1 MKIWLFSLNAGL
13 LLTISAC
20 GEQQSSDENSDYSSL
35 RSTGVEKKTTSDS
48 ALLTT
53 EAGGTATV
61 QVRLNS
67 MPLSTVTVTPS
78 SSDNGEGQVSP
89 GTLSFTNKNWNTYQ
103 TLTITGVDDNV
114 TDGTQSYQIDFQ
126 LSTEDTKYSSLSLS
140 SLSVSNEDDEVAG
153 VVVGTISGN
162 TTESGGTATFS
173 VKLNSQPEAGVAIS
187 VSSSNTD
194 EGTVNPSSLGFSSSN
209 WDTNQTVTVTG
220 VDDSSDP
227 VVDGNISY
235 NINLGNTVSSSTHY
249 NDLKSGTLELSN
261 SDNESPGVNLS
272 SSSLNTSENGT
283 NATFTVKLDQK
294 TTSDVTINLHSD
306 DPGEGIPNHSA
317 LTFTTSNYNSAQTIT
332 VQAVDDAFFDDNQ
345 TYTIALKTISGTGTA
360 YDGFDPADV
369 SVTNIDNESANDVGI
384 VPSTS
389 SISVSE
395 TGSTSSFTLKL
406 KSEPTANVVLSLS
419 SSNTA
424 EGIVSPSSLLFSRNN
439 WNTTQ
444 TVTVTG
450 VDDYYDNG
458 STSFSI
464 IVGSPE
470 TSDTN
475 YNAKPSSTINA
486 TNVDNDTAGITI
498 IASDNQTGEDGDNGT
513 LLVLLNS
520 QPFGD
525 VILSVTSDNT
535 SETTVIPDNL
545 TFTTSN
551 WNTTQTVTLIGVDD
565 NDNDS
570 NQTFN
575 ITVAGSSHTTSNG
588 EISYDNL
595 SSSVQVTNV
604 DNETN

>member
-13 LLTISAC
+13 LLIISAC
-20 GEQQSSDENSDYSSL
+20 GEQQSSDEDSDYSSL

-48 ALLTT
+48 ALTT

-61 QVRLNS
+61 QVRLTS
-67 MPLSTVTVTPS
+67 MPLSTVTVTPT

-89 GTLSFTNKNWNTYQ
+89 DTLSFTNKNWNTYQ

-140 SLSVSNEDDEVAG
+140 SLSMSNKDDEVAG

-162 TTESGGTATFS
+162 TTESGGTSTFT
-173 VKLNSQPEAGVAIS
+173 VKLNSQPEADVTIS

-209 WDTNQTVTVTG
+209 WNTSQTVTVTG

-227 VVDGNISY
+227 VVDGNTSY
-235 NINLGNTVSSSTHY
+235 KINLGNTVSSSTHY

-261 SDNESPGVNLS
+261 TDSESPGVTLS
-272 SSSLNTSENGT
+272 SSSLTTSENGT

-294 TTSDVTINLHSD
+294 TTSDVTINLQSD
-306 DPGEGIPNHSA
+306 DPGEGTPSPSA
-317 LTFTTSNYNSAQTIT
+317 LTFTTSNYSSAQTIT

-345 TYTIALKTISGTGTA
+345 SYTIALKTISGTGTA

-369 SVTNIDNESANDVGI
+369 SVTNTDNESANDVGI
-384 VPSTS
+384 EPSTS

-395 TGSTSSFTLKL
+395 TGSTASFTLKL
-406 KSEPTANVVLSLS
+406 KSEPTANVVLSIS

-424 EGIVSPSSLLFSRNN
+424 EGVVSPSSLLFSRNN
-439 WNTTQ
+439 WSTSQ
-444 TVTVTG
+444 AVTVTG

-464 IVGSPE
+464 IVGSPA

-475 YNAKPSSTINA
+475 YSAKPSSTINA

-513 LLVLLNS
+513 LLVLLDS
-520 QPFGD
+520 KPFGD

-535 SETTVIPDNL
+535 SETTVSPDNL

-551 WNTTQTVTLIGVDD
+551 WNTSQTVTLIGVDD

-570 NQTFN
+570 NQSFN

-588 EISYDNL
+588 ETSYDNL
-595 SSSVQVTNV
+595 TSNVQVTNV

>member
-13 LLTISAC
+13 LLIISSC
-20 GEQQSSDENSDYSSL
+20 GDLQSSDEDSDYSSL

-48 ALLTT
+48 TLTT
-53 EAGGTATV
+53 EAGGTVTV
-61 QVRLNS
+61 QVRLTS
-67 MPLSTVTVTPS
+67 MPLSTVTVTPT

-89 GTLSFTNKNWNTYQ
+89 DTLSFTNKNWNTYQ
-103 TLTITGVDDNV
+103 TLTISGVDDNV
-114 TDGTQSYQIDFQ
+114 TDGTQSYQINFP
-126 LSTEDTKYSSLSLS
+126 LSTEDTKYSSLSVS
-140 SLSVSNEDDEVAG
+140 SLSMSNEDDEVAG

-162 TTESGGTATFS
+162 TTESGGTATFT

-194 EGTVNPSSLGFSSSN
+194 EGTVNPSSLEFSTSN
-209 WDTNQTVTVTG
+209 WNTNQTVTVTG

-227 VVDGNISY
+227 VVDGNTSY
-235 NINLGNTVSSSTHY
+235 KINLGYTVSSSILY
-249 NDLKSGTLELSN
+249 NDLKSGTVELSN
-261 SDNESPGVNLS
+261 TDSESPGVTLS
-272 SSSLNTSENGT
+272 SSSLTTSEPGT

-294 TTSDVTINLHSD
+294 TTSDITINLQSD
-306 DPGEGIPNHSA
+306 DPGEGVPSPSA
-317 LTFTTSNYNSAQTIT
+317 LTFTTSNYSSAQTIT
-332 VQAVDDAFFDDNQ
+332 VQAVDDAFYDDNQ
-345 TYTIALKTISGTGTA
+345 SYTIALKTISGTGTA

-369 SVTNIDNESANDVGI
+369 SVTNTDNEDADDVGI
-384 VPSTS
+384 EPSTS

-395 TGSTSSFTLKL
+395 TGSTASFTLRL
-406 KSEPTANVVLSLS
+406 KSEPTANVVLSIS

-424 EGIVSPSSLLFSRNN
+424 EGVVSPSSLLFSRNN
-439 WNTTQ
+439 WSTSQ
-444 TVTVTG
+444 TITVTG

-458 STSFSI
+458 STSFTI
-464 IVGSPE
+464 IVGSPA

-475 YNAKPSSTINA
+475 YSAKPASTISA

-513 LLVLLNS
+513 LLVLLDS

-535 SETTVIPDNL
+535 SETNVNPDNL
-545 TFTTSN
+545 TFNTSN
-551 WNTTQTVTLIGVDD
+551 WNTLQTVTLIGVDD

-570 NQTFN
+570 NQSFN

-588 EISYDNL
+588 ETSYDNL

>member
-13 LLTISAC
+13 LLIISAC
-20 GEQQSSDENSDYSSL
+20 GEQQSSDEDSDYSSL

-48 ALLTT
+48 ALTT
-53 EAGGTATV
+53 EAGGTVTV
-61 QVRLNS
+61 QVRLTS
-67 MPLSTVTVTPS
+67 MPLSTVTVIPS
-78 SSDNGEGQVSP
+78 SSDNDEGQVSP
-89 GTLSFTNKNWNTYQ
+89 NTLSFTNKNWNTYQ

-114 TDGTQSYQIDFQ
+114 TDGTQSYQIEFQ

-140 SLSVSNEDDEVAG
+140 SLSISNKDDEVAG

-162 TTESGGTATFS
+162 TTESGGTATFT
-173 VKLNSQPEAGVAIS
+173 VKLNSQPEASVAIT

-194 EGTVNPSSLGFSSSN
+194 EGTVNPSSLEFSTSN
-209 WDTNQTVTVTG
+209 WNTSQTVTVTG

-227 VVDGNISY
+227 VVDGNTSY
-235 NINLGNTVSSSTHY
+235 KINLGNTLSSSTHY

-261 SDNESPGVNLS
+261 TDNESPGVTLS
-272 SSSLNTSENGT
+272 SGSLTTSENGT

-294 TTSDVTINLHSD
+294 TTSDVTINLQSD
-306 DPGEGIPNHSA
+306 DPGEGTPSPSA
-317 LTFTTSNYNSAQTIT
+317 LTFTTSNYSSAQTIT
-332 VQAVDDAFFDDNQ
+332 IQAVDDALFDDNQ
-345 TYTIALKTISGTGTA
+345 SYTIALKTISGTGTA

-369 SVTNIDNESANDVGI
+369 SVTNTDNESANDVGI
-384 VPSTS
+384 VPNTS

-395 TGSTSSFTLKL
+395 TGTTDSFTLKL
-406 KSEPTANVVLSLS
+406 KSEPTANVILSIN

-424 EGIVSPSSLLFSRNN
+424 EGTVSPSSLLFSRNN
-439 WNTTQ
+439 WNTSQ
-444 TVTVTG
+444 AVTVTG

-458 STSFSI
+458 STLFSI
-464 IVGSPE
+464 IIGSPT

-475 YNAKPSSTINA
+475 YSAKPSSTINA

-535 SETTVIPDNL
+535 SETNVNPDNL

-551 WNTTQTVTLIGVDD
+551 WNTSQTVTLIGVDD

-570 NQTFN
+570 NQSFN

-588 EISYDNL
+588 ETSYDNL

>member
-13 LLTISAC
+13 LLIISAC
-20 GEQQSSDENSDYSSL
+20 GDQQSSDEDSDYSSL
-35 RSTGVEKKTTSDS
+35 RKTGVEKKTTSDS
-48 ALLTT
+48 ALTT
-53 EAGGTATV
+53 EAGGTAALR
-61 QVRLNS
+61 VRLTS
-67 MPLSTVTVTPS
+67 MPLYTVTVIPS
-78 SSDNGEGQVSP
+78 SSDTGEGQVSP
-89 GTLSFTNKNWNTYQ
+89 DTLSFTNKNWNTYQ

-114 TDGTQSYQIDFQ
+114 TDGTQAYQIDFQ
-126 LSTEDTKYSSLSLS
+126 LSTEDTKYSALSLS
-140 SLSVSNEDDEVAG
+140 SLSVSNKDDEVAG
-153 VVVGTISGN
+153 VEVGTISGN
-162 TTESGGTATFS
+162 TTESGGTSTFT
-173 VKLNSQPEAGVAIS
+173 VKLNSQPEADVTIS

-194 EGTVNPSSLGFSSSN
+194 EGTVNPSSMGFSSSN
-209 WDTNQTVTVTG
+209 WNTSQTVTVTG

-227 VVDGNISY
+227 VVDGNTSY
-235 NINLGNTVSSSTHY
+235 KINLGNTLSSSTHY

-261 SDNESPGVNLS
+261 TDNESPGVTLS
-272 SSSLNTSENGT
+272 SSSLTTSENGT

-294 TTSDVTINLHSD
+294 TTSDVTINLQSD
-306 DPGEGIPNHSA
+306 DPGEGTPSPSA
-317 LTFTTSNYNSAQTIT
+317 LTFTTSNYSSAQTIT
-332 VQAVDDAFFDDNQ
+332 IQAVDDALFDDNQ
-345 TYTIALKTISGTGTA
+345 SYTIALKTISGTGTA

-369 SVTNIDNESANDVGI
+369 SVTNTDNESANDVGI
-384 VPSTS
+384 VPNTS

-395 TGSTSSFTLKL
+395 TGTTDSFTLKL
-406 KSEPTANVVLSLS
+406 KSEPTANVILSIN

-424 EGIVSPSSLLFSRNN
+424 EGTVSPSSLLFSRNN
-439 WNTTQ
+439 WNTSQ
-444 TVTVTG
+444 AVTVTG

-458 STSFSI
+458 STLFSI
-464 IVGSPE
+464 IIGSPT

-475 YNAKPSSTINA
+475 YSAKPSSTINA

-535 SETTVIPDNL
+535 SETNVNPDNL

-551 WNTTQTVTLIGVDD
+551 WNTSQTVTLIGVDD

-570 NQTFN
+570 NQSFN

-588 EISYDNL
+588 ETSYDNL
-595 SSSVQVTNV
+595 SSNVQVTNV

>member
-1 MKIWLFSLNAGL
+1 MKIWLFSLNAGFL
-13 LLTISAC
+13 LIISAC
-20 GEQQSSDENSDYSSL
+20 GDPQSSDEDSDYSFL
-35 RSTGVEKKTTSDS
+35 RSTGVEKKTTSDP
-48 ALLTT
+48 ALTT
-53 EAGGTATV
+53 EAGGSATV
-61 QVRLNS
+61 QVRLTS
-67 MPLSTVTVTPS
+67 MPLSKVTVIPS
-78 SSDNGEGQVSP
+78 SSDNDEGQVSP
-89 GTLSFTNKNWNTYQ
+89 ETLSFTNTNWNTYQ

-126 LSTEDTKYSSLSLS
+126 ISTEDTKYSALSLS
-140 SLSVSNEDDEVAG
+140 SLSVSNKDDEVAG
-153 VVVGTISGN
+153 VEVGTISGN
-162 TTESGGTATFS
+162 TTESGGTSTFT
-173 VKLNSQPEAGVAIS
+173 VKLNSQPEADVTIS

-194 EGTVNPSSLGFSSSN
+194 EGTVNPSSMGFSSSN
-209 WDTNQTVTVTG
+209 WNTSQTVTVTG

-227 VVDGNISY
+227 VVDGNTSY
-235 NINLGNTVSSSTHY
+235 KINLGNTVSSSTHY

-261 SDNESPGVNLS
+261 TDNESPGVTLS
-272 SSSLNTSENGT
+272 SGSLTTSENGT

-294 TTSDVTINLHSD
+294 TTSDVTINLQSD
-306 DPGEGIPNHSA
+306 DPGEGTPIPSA
-317 LTFTTSNYNSAQTIT
+317 LTFTTSNYSSAQTIT
-332 VQAVDDAFFDDNQ
+332 IQAVDDALFDDNQ
-345 TYTIALKTISGTGTA
+345 SYTIALKTISGTGTA

-369 SVTNIDNESANDVGI
+369 SVTNTDNESANDVGI
-384 VPSTS
+384 VPNTS

-395 TGSTSSFTLKL
+395 TGTTDSFTLKL
-406 KSEPTANVVLSLS
+406 KSEPTANVILSIN

-424 EGIVSPSSLLFSRNN
+424 EGTVSPSSLLFSRNN
-439 WNTTQ
+439 WNTSQ
-444 TVTVTG
+444 AVTVTG

-458 STSFSI
+458 STLFSI
-464 IVGSPE
+464 IIGSPT

-475 YNAKPSSTINA
+475 YSAKPSSTINA

-535 SETTVIPDNL
+535 SETNVNPDNL

-551 WNTTQTVTLIGVDD
+551 WNTSQTVTLIGVDD

-570 NQTFN
+570 NQSFN

-588 EISYDNL
+588 ETSYDNL

>member
-13 LLTISAC
+13 LLIISAC
-20 GEQQSSDENSDYSSL
+20 GDPQSSDEDSDYSFL
-35 RSTGVEKKTTSDS
+35 RSTGVEKKTTSDP
-48 ALLTT
+48 ALTT
-53 EAGGTATV
+53 EAGGSATV
-61 QVRLNS
+61 QVRLTS
-67 MPLSTVTVTPS
+67 MPLSKVTVIPS
-78 SSDNGEGQVSP
+78 SSDNDEGQVSP
-89 GTLSFTNKNWNTYQ
+89 ETLSFTNTNWNTYQ

-126 LSTEDTKYSSLSLS
+126 ISTEDTKYSALSLS
-140 SLSVSNEDDEVAG
+140 SLSVSNKDDEVAG
-153 VVVGTISGN
+153 VEVGTISGN
-162 TTESGGTATFS
+162 TTESGGTSTFT
-173 VKLNSQPEAGVAIS
+173 VKLNSQPEADVTIS

-194 EGTVNPSSLGFSSSN
+194 EGTVNPSSMGFSSSN
-209 WDTNQTVTVTG
+209 WNTSQTVTVTG

-227 VVDGNISY
+227 VVDGNTSY
-235 NINLGNTVSSSTHY
+235 KINLGNTVSSSTHY

-261 SDNESPGVNLS
+261 TDNESPGVTLS
-272 SSSLNTSENGT
+272 SSSLTTSENGT

-294 TTSDVTINLHSD
+294 TTSDVTINLQSD
-306 DPGEGIPNHSA
+306 DPGEGTPSPSA
-317 LTFTTSNYNSAQTIT
+317 LTFTTSNYSSAQTIT
-332 VQAVDDAFFDDNQ
+332 IQAVDDALFDDNQ
-345 TYTIALKTISGTGTA
+345 SYTIALKTISGTGTA

-369 SVTNIDNESANDVGI
+369 SVTNTDNESANDVGI
-384 VPSTS
+384 VPNTS

-395 TGSTSSFTLKL
+395 TGTTDSFTLKL
-406 KSEPTANVVLSLS
+406 KSEPTANVILSIN

-424 EGIVSPSSLLFSRNN
+424 EGTVSPSSLLFSRNN
-439 WNTTQ
+439 WNTSQ
-444 TVTVTG
+444 AVTVTG

-458 STSFSI
+458 STLFSI
-464 IVGSPE
+464 IIGSPK

-475 YNAKPSSTINA
+475 YSAKPSSTINA

-535 SETTVIPDNL
+535 SETNVNPDNL

-551 WNTTQTVTLIGVDD
+551 WNTSQTVTLIGVDD

-570 NQTFN
+570 NQSFN

-588 EISYDNL
+588 ETSYDNL

>member
-1 MKIWLFSLNAGL
+1 MKIWLFSLNAGFL
-13 LLTISAC
+13 LIISAC
-20 GEQQSSDENSDYSSL
+20 GDPQSSDEDSDYSFL
-35 RSTGVEKKTTSDS
+35 RSTGVEKKTTSDP
-48 ALLTT
+48 ALTT
-53 EAGGTATV
+53 EAGGSATV
-61 QVRLNS
+61 QVRLTS
-67 MPLSTVTVTPS
+67 MPLSKVTVIPS
-78 SSDNGEGQVSP
+78 SSDNDEGQVSP
-89 GTLSFTNKNWNTYQ
+89 DTLSFTNKNWNTYQ

-126 LSTEDTKYSSLSLS
+126 ISTEDTKYSALSLS
-140 SLSVSNEDDEVAG
+140 SLRVSNKDDEVAG
-153 VVVGTISGN
+153 VEVGTISGN
-162 TTESGGTATFS
+162 TTESGGTSTFT
-173 VKLNSQPEAGVAIS
+173 VKLNSQPEADVTIS

-209 WDTNQTVTVTG
+209 WNTSQTVTVTG

-227 VVDGNISY
+227 VVDGNTSY
-235 NINLGNTVSSSTHY
+235 KINLGNTVSSSTHY
-249 NDLKSGTLELSN
+249 NDLKSGTFELSN
-261 SDNESPGVNLS
+261 TDSESPGVTLS
-272 SSSLNTSENGT
+272 SSSLTTSENGT

-294 TTSDVTINLHSD
+294 TTSDVTINLQSD
-306 DPGEGIPNHSA
+306 DPGEGTPSPSA
-317 LTFTTSNYNSAQTIT
+317 LTFTTSNYSSAQTIT
-332 VQAVDDAFFDDNQ
+332 IQAVDDALFDDNQ
-345 TYTIALKTISGTGTA
+345 SYTIALKTISGTGTA

-369 SVTNIDNESANDVGI
+369 SVTNTDNESANDVGI
-384 VPSTS
+384 VPNTS

-395 TGSTSSFTLKL
+395 TGTTDSFTLKL
-406 KSEPTANVVLSLS
+406 KSEPTANVILSIN

-424 EGIVSPSSLLFSRNN
+424 EGTVSPSSLLFSRNN
-439 WNTTQ
+439 WNTSQ
-444 TVTVTG
+444 AVTVTG

-458 STSFSI
+458 STLFSI
-464 IVGSPE
+464 IIGSPT

-475 YNAKPSSTINA
+475 YSAKPSSTINA

-535 SETTVIPDNL
+535 SETNVNPDNL

-551 WNTTQTVTLIGVDD
+551 WNTSQTVTLIGVDD

-570 NQTFN
+570 NQSFN

-588 EISYDNL
+588 ETSYDNL
-595 SSSVQVTNV
+595 SSNVQVTNV

>member
-13 LLTISAC
+13 LLIISAC
-20 GEQQSSDENSDYSSL
+20 GEQQSSDEDSDYSSL

-48 ALLTT
+48 ALTT
-53 EAGGTATV
+53 EAGGTVTV
-61 QVRLNS
+61 QVRLTS
-67 MPLSTVTVTPS
+67 MPLSTVTVTPT

-89 GTLSFTNKNWNTYQ
+89 DTLSFTNKNWNTYQ

-140 SLSVSNEDDEVAG
+140 SLSMSNKDDEVAG
-153 VVVGTISGN
+153 VEVGTISGN
-162 TTESGGTATFS
+162 TTESGGTSTFT
-173 VKLNSQPEAGVAIS
+173 VKLNSQPEADVTIS

-209 WDTNQTVTVTG
+209 WNTSQTVTVTG

-227 VVDGNISY
+227 VVDGNTSY
-235 NINLGNTVSSSTHY
+235 KINLGNTVSSSTHY

-261 SDNESPGVNLS
+261 TDSESPGVTLS
-272 SSSLNTSENGT
+272 SSSLTTSENGT

-294 TTSDVTINLHSD
+294 TTSDVTINLQSD
-306 DPGEGIPNHSA
+306 DPGEGVPSPSA
-317 LTFTTSNYNSAQTIT
+317 LTFTTSNYSSAQTIT
-332 VQAVDDAFFDDNQ
+332 VQAVDDAFYDDNQ
-345 TYTIALKTISGTGTA
+345 SYTIALKTISGTGTA

-369 SVTNIDNESANDVGI
+369 SVTNTDNESANDVGI
-384 VPSTS
+384 EPSTS

-395 TGSTSSFTLKL
+395 TGSTASFTLKL
-406 KSEPTANVVLSLS
+406 KSEPTANVVLSIS

-424 EGIVSPSSLLFSRNN
+424 EGVVSPSSLLFSRNN
-439 WNTTQ
+439 WNTSQ
-444 TVTVTG
+444 AVTVTG

-458 STSFSI
+458 YTSFSI
-464 IVGSPE
+464 IVGSPA

-475 YNAKPSSTINA
+475 YSAKPSSTINA

-513 LLVLLNS
+513 LLVLLDS

-535 SETTVIPDNL
+535 SETNVSPDNL

-551 WNTTQTVTLIGVDD
+551 WNTSQTVTLIGVDD

-570 NQTFN
+570 NQSFN

-588 EISYDNL
+588 ETSYDNL

>member
-13 LLTISAC
+13 LLIFSAC
-20 GEQQSSDENSDYSSL
+20 GEQQSSDEDSDYSSL

-48 ALLTT
+48 PLTT
-53 EAGGTATV
+53 EAGGTATI
-61 QVRLNS
+61 QVRLTS
-67 MPLSTVTVTPS
+67 MPLSKVTVIPS

-89 GTLSFTNKNWNTYQ
+89 DTLSFTNKNWNTYQ
-103 TLTITGVDDNV
+103 TLTITGIDDNV
-114 TDGTQSYQIDFQ
+114 TDGTQSYQIDFK

-140 SLSVSNEDDEVAG
+140 SLSLSNKDDEVAG

-162 TTESGGTATFS
+162 TTEIGGTSTFT
-173 VKLNSQPEAGVAIS
+173 VKLNSQPEADVTIS

-194 EGTVNPSSLGFSSSN
+194 EGTVNLSGLGFSSSN
-209 WDTNQTVTVTG
+209 WNTSQTVTVTG

-227 VVDGNISY
+227 IVDGNTSY
-235 NINLGNTVSSSTHY
+235 KINLGNTVSSSTYY

-261 SDNESPGVNLS
+261 TDNESPGVSLS
-272 SSSLNTSENGT
+272 SSSLTTSENGT

-294 TTSDVTINLHSD
+294 TTSDVTINLQSD
-306 DPGEGIPNHSA
+306 DPGEGTPSPSA
-317 LTFTTSNYNSAQTIT
+317 LTFTTSNYSSAQTVT

-345 TYTIALKTISGTGTA
+345 SYTITLKTISGTGTA

-369 SVTNIDNESANDVGI
+369 SVTNTDNESATDVGI
-384 VPSTS
+384 ESNTDN
-389 SISVSE
+389 ISVSE
-395 TGSTSSFTLKL
+395 TGSNASFSLKL
-406 KSEPTANVVLSLS
+406 KSEPTANVVLSIS

-424 EGIVSPSSLLFSRNN
+424 EGVVSPSSLLFSRNN
-439 WNTTQ
+439 WSTAQ

-458 STSFSI
+458 DTSFSI
-464 IVGSPE
+464 IVGSPV
-470 TSDTN
+470 TRDTN
-475 YNAKPSSTINA
+475 YSAKPSSAINA

-513 LLVLLNS
+513 LLVLLDS

-535 SETTVIPDNL
+535 SETTVSPDNL

-551 WNTTQTVTLIGVDD
+551 WNTLQTVTLIGVDD

-570 NQTFN
+570 NQSFY

-588 EISYDNL
+588 ETSYDNL

>member
-1 MKIWLFSLNAGL
+1 MKIWLFSLNAGFL
-13 LLTISAC
+13 LIISAC
-20 GEQQSSDENSDYSSL
+20 GDPQSSDEDSNYSFL
-35 RSTGVEKKTTSDS
+35 RSTGVEKKTTSDP
-48 ALLTT
+48 ALTT
-53 EAGGTATV
+53 EAGGSATV
-61 QVRLNS
+61 QVRLTS
-67 MPLSTVTVTPS
+67 MPLSKVTVIPS
-78 SSDNGEGQVSP
+78 SSDNDEGQVSP
-89 GTLSFTNKNWNTYQ
+89 DTLSFTNKNWNTYQ

-140 SLSVSNEDDEVAG
+140 SLSVSNKDDEVAG
-153 VVVGTISGN
+153 VEVGTISGN
-162 TTESGGTATFS
+162 TTESGGTSTFT
-173 VKLNSQPEAGVAIS
+173 VKLNSQPEADVTIS
-187 VSSSNTD
+187 VSSNNTD

-209 WDTNQTVTVTG
+209 WNTSQTVTVTG

-227 VVDGNISY
+227 VVDGNTSY
-235 NINLGNTVSSSTHY
+235 KINLGNTVSSSTHY

-261 SDNESPGVNLS
+261 TDSESPGVTLS
-272 SSSLNTSENGT
+272 SSSLTTSENGT

-294 TTSDVTINLHSD
+294 TTSDVTINLQSD
-306 DPGEGIPNHSA
+306 DPGEGTPSPSA
-317 LTFTTSNYNSAQTIT
+317 LTFTTSNYSSAQTIT

-345 TYTIALKTISGTGTA
+345 SYTIALKTISGTGTA

-369 SVTNIDNESANDVGI
+369 SVTNTDNESANDVGI
-384 VPSTS
+384 EPSTS

-395 TGSTSSFTLKL
+395 TGSNASFTLKL
-406 KSEPTANVVLSLS
+406 KSEPTANVVLSIS

-424 EGIVSPSSLLFSRNN
+424 EGVVSPSSLLFSRNN
-439 WNTTQ
+439 WNTSQ
-444 TVTVTG
+444 AVTVTG

-464 IVGSPE
+464 IVGSPV

-475 YNAKPSSTINA
+475 YSAKPSSTINA

-535 SETTVIPDNL
+535 SETNVNPDNL

-551 WNTTQTVTLIGVDD
+551 WNTSQTVTLIGVDD

-570 NQTFN
+570 NQSFN

-588 EISYDNL
+588 ETSYDNL
-595 SSSVQVTNV
+595 SSNVQVTNV

>member
-1 MKIWLFSLNAGL
+1 MKIWLFSLNAGFL
-13 LLTISAC
+13 LIISAC
-20 GEQQSSDENSDYSSL
+20 GDPQSSDEDSDYSFL
-35 RSTGVEKKTTSDS
+35 RSTGVEKKTTSDP
-48 ALLTT
+48 ALTT
-53 EAGGTATV
+53 EAGGSATV
-61 QVRLNS
+61 QVRLTS
-67 MPLSTVTVTPS
+67 MPLSKVTVIPS
-78 SSDNGEGQVSP
+78 SSDNDEGQVSP
-89 GTLSFTNKNWNTYQ
+89 DTLSFTNKNWNTYQ

-140 SLSVSNEDDEVAG
+140 SLSVSNKDDEVAG

-162 TTESGGTATFS
+162 TTESGGTSTFT
-173 VKLNSQPEAGVAIS
+173 VKLNSQPEADVTIS

-209 WDTNQTVTVTG
+209 WNTSQTVTVTG

-227 VVDGNISY
+227 VVDGNTSY
-235 NINLGNTVSSSTHY
+235 KINLGNTVSSSTHY

-261 SDNESPGVNLS
+261 TDSESPGVTLS
-272 SSSLNTSENGT
+272 SSSLTTSENGT

-294 TTSDVTINLHSD
+294 TTSDVTINLQSD
-306 DPGEGIPNHSA
+306 DPGEGTPSPSA
-317 LTFTTSNYNSAQTIT
+317 LTFTTSNYSSAQTIT
-332 VQAVDDAFFDDNQ
+332 IQAVDDALFDDNQ
-345 TYTIALKTISGTGTA
+345 SYTIALKTISGTGTA

-369 SVTNIDNESANDVGI
+369 SVTNTDNESANDVGI
-384 VPSTS
+384 VPNTS

-395 TGSTSSFTLKL
+395 TGTTDSFTLKL
-406 KSEPTANVVLSLS
+406 KSEPTANVILSIN

-424 EGIVSPSSLLFSRNN
+424 EGTVSPSSLLFSRNN
-439 WNTTQ
+439 WNTSQ
-444 TVTVTG
+444 AVTVTG

-458 STSFSI
+458 STLFSI
-464 IVGSPE
+464 IIGSPT

-475 YNAKPSSTINA
+475 YSAKPSSTINA

-535 SETTVIPDNL
+535 SETNVNPDNL

-551 WNTTQTVTLIGVDD
+551 WNTSQTVTLIGVDD

-570 NQTFN
+570 NQSFN

-588 EISYDNL
+588 ETSYDNL

>member
-140 SLSVSNEDDEVAG
+140 SLSFSNEDDEVAG

-194 EGTVNPSSLGFSSSN
+194 EGTVNPSNLGFSSSN

-294 TTSDVTINLHSD
+294 TTSDVTINLQSD
-306 DPGEGIPNHSA
+306 DPGEGIPSPSA
-317 LTFTTSNYNSAQTIT
+317 LTFTTSNYSSAQTIT

-369 SVTNIDNESANDVGI
+369 SVTNFDNESVNDVGI

-513 LLVLLNS
+513 LLVLLDS
-520 QPFGD
+520 KPFGD

-535 SETTVIPDNL
+535 SETTVSPDNL

-551 WNTTQTVTLIGVDD
+551 WNTSQTVTLIGVDD

>member
-13 LLTISAC
+13 LLIISSC
-20 GEQQSSDENSDYSSL
+20 GDQQSSDEDSDYSSL

-48 ALLTT
+48 ALTT
-53 EAGGTATV
+53 EAGGTVTV
-61 QVRLNS
+61 QVRLTS
-67 MPLSTVTVTPS
+67 MPLSTVTVTPT

-89 GTLSFTNKNWNTYQ
+89 DTLSFTNKNWNTYQ
-103 TLTITGVDDNV
+103 TLTISGVDDNV
-114 TDGTQSYQIDFQ
+114 TDGTQSYQINFP
-126 LSTEDTKYSSLSLS
+126 LSTEDTKYSSLSVS
-140 SLSVSNEDDEVAG
+140 SLSMSNEDDEVAG

-162 TTESGGTATFS
+162 TTESGGTATFT

-194 EGTVNPSSLGFSSSN
+194 EGTVSPSSLEFSTSN
-209 WDTNQTVTVTG
+209 WNTSQTVTVTG

-227 VVDGNISY
+227 VVDGNSSY
-235 NINLGNTVSSSTHY
+235 KINLGNTVSSSTHY

-261 SDNESPGVNLS
+261 TDNESPDVTLS
-272 SSSLNTSENGT
+272 SSSLTTSENGT

-294 TTSDVTINLHSD
+294 TTSDVTINLQSD
-306 DPGEGIPNHSA
+306 DPGEGVPSPSA
-317 LTFTTSNYNSAQTIT
+317 LTFTTSNYSSAQTIT
-332 VQAVDDAFFDDNQ
+332 VQAVDDAFYDDNQ
-345 TYTIALKTISGTGTA
+345 SYTIALKTISGTGTA

-369 SVTNIDNESANDVGI
+369 SVTNTDNEDADAVGI
-384 VPSTS
+384 EPSTS

-395 TGSTSSFTLKL
+395 TGSTASFTLRL
-406 KSEPTANVVLSLS
+406 KSEPTANVVLSIS

-439 WNTTQ
+439 WRTPQ

-464 IVGSPE
+464 IVGSPV

-475 YNAKPSSTINA
+475 YSAKPASTISA

-498 IASDNQTGEDGDNGT
+498 FASDNQTGEDGDNGT
-513 LLVLLNS
+513 LLVLLDS

-535 SETTVIPDNL
+535 SETNVSPDNL

-551 WNTTQTVTLIGVDD
+551 WNTSQTVTLIGVDD

-570 NQTFN
+570 NQSFN

-588 EISYDNL
+588 ETSYDNL

>member
-13 LLTISAC
+13 LLIISAC
-20 GEQQSSDENSDYSSL
+20 GEQQSSDEDSDYSSL
-35 RSTGVEKKTTSDS
+35 RSTGVEKKTTSNS
-48 ALLTT
+48 ALTT
-53 EAGGTATV
+53 EAGGTVTA
-61 QVRLNS
+61 QVRLTS
-67 MPLSTVTVTPS
+67 MPLSTVTVTPT

-89 GTLSFTNKNWNTYQ
+89 DTLSFTNKSWNTYQ

-114 TDGTQSYQIDFQ
+114 TDGTQSYQIDFK
-126 LSTEDTKYSSLSLS
+126 LSTEDTKYSSLSVS
-140 SLSVSNEDDEVAG
+140 SLSMSNKDDEVAS

-162 TTESGGTATFS
+162 TTESGGTSTFT
-173 VKLNSQPEAGVAIS
+173 VKLNSQPEADVTIS

-209 WDTNQTVTVTG
+209 WNTSQTVTVTG

-227 VVDGNISY
+227 VVDGNTSY
-235 NINLGNTVSSSTHY
+235 KINLGNTVSSSTHY

-261 SDNESPGVNLS
+261 TDNESPGVTVSN
-272 SSSLNTSENGT
+272 SSLTTSENGT

-294 TTSDVTINLHSD
+294 TTSDVTINLQSD
-306 DPGEGIPNHSA
+306 DPGEGTPSPSA
-317 LTFTTSNYNSAQTIT
+317 LTFTTSNYSSAQTIT
-332 VQAVDDAFFDDNQ
+332 VQAVDDALFDDNQ
-345 TYTIALKTISGTGTA
+345 SYTIALKTISGTGTA

-369 SVTNIDNESANDVGI
+369 SVTNTDNEDADDVGI
-384 VPSTS
+384 ETSTS

-395 TGSTSSFTLKL
+395 AGSTASFTLKL
-406 KSEPTANVVLSLS
+406 KSEPTANVVLSIS

-424 EGIVSPSSLLFSRNN
+424 EGVVSPSSLLFSRNN
-439 WNTTQ
+439 WYTTQ

-464 IVGSPE
+464 IVGSPA

-475 YNAKPSSTINA
+475 YSAKPSSTINA

-513 LLVLLNS
+513 LLVLLDS
-520 QPFGD
+520 KPFGD

-535 SETTVIPDNL
+535 SETTVSPDNL

-551 WNTTQTVTLIGVDD
+551 WNTSQTVTLIGIDD

-570 NQTFN
+570 NQSFN

-588 EISYDNL
+588 ETSYDNL

>member
-13 LLTISAC
+13 LLIISAC
-20 GEQQSSDENSDYSSL
+20 GDQQSSDEDSDYSSL

-48 ALLTT
+48 ALTT
-53 EAGGTATV
+53 EAGGTVTV
-61 QVRLNS
+61 QVRLTS
-67 MPLSTVTVTPS
+67 MPLSTVTVTPT

-89 GTLSFTNKNWNTYQ
+89 DTLSFTNKNWNTYQ

-140 SLSVSNEDDEVAG
+140 SLSMSNKDDEVAG

-162 TTESGGTATFS
+162 TTESGGTSTFT
-173 VKLNSQPEAGVAIS
+173 VKLNSQPEADVTIS

-209 WDTNQTVTVTG
+209 WNTSQTVTVTG

-227 VVDGNISY
+227 VVDGNTSY
-235 NINLGNTVSSSTHY
+235 KINLGNTVSSSTHY

-261 SDNESPGVNLS
+261 TDSESPGVTLS
-272 SSSLNTSENGT
+272 SSSLTTSENGT

-294 TTSDVTINLHSD
+294 TTSDVTINLQSD
-306 DPGEGIPNHSA
+306 DPGEGTPSPSA
-317 LTFTTSNYNSAQTIT
+317 LTFTTSNYSSAQTIT

-345 TYTIALKTISGTGTA
+345 SYTIALKTISGTGTA

-369 SVTNIDNESANDVGI
+369 SVTNTDNESANDVGI

-395 TGSTSSFTLKL
+395 TGSNASFTLKL
-406 KSEPTANVVLSLS
+406 KSEPTANVVLSIS

-424 EGIVSPSSLLFSRNN
+424 EGVVSPSSLLFSRNN
-439 WNTTQ
+439 WSTSQ
-444 TVTVTG
+444 AVTVTG

-464 IVGSPE
+464 IVGSPA

-475 YNAKPSSTINA
+475 YSAKPSSTINA

-513 LLVLLNS
+513 LLVLLDS

-535 SETTVIPDNL
+535 SETTVSPDNL

-551 WNTTQTVTLIGVDD
+551 WNTSQTVTLIGVDD

-570 NQTFN
+570 NQSFN

-588 EISYDNL
+588 ETSYDNL

>member
-1 MKIWLFSLNAGL
+1 MKIWLFSLNAGFL
-13 LLTISAC
+13 LIISAC
-20 GEQQSSDENSDYSSL
+20 GDPQSSDEDSDYSFL
-35 RSTGVEKKTTSDS
+35 RSTGVEKKTTSDP
-48 ALLTT
+48 ALTT
-53 EAGGTATV
+53 EAGGSATV
-61 QVRLNS
+61 QVRLTS
-67 MPLSTVTVTPS
+67 MPLSKVTVIPS
-78 SSDNGEGQVSP
+78 SSDNDEGQVSP
-89 GTLSFTNKNWNTYQ
+89 ETLSFTNTNWNTYQ

-126 LSTEDTKYSSLSLS
+126 ISTEDTKYSALSLS
-140 SLSVSNEDDEVAG
+140 SLRVSNKDDEVAG
-153 VVVGTISGN
+153 VEVGAISGN
-162 TTESGGTATFS
+162 TTEIGGTSTFT
-173 VKLNSQPEAGVAIS
+173 VKLNSQPEADVTIS

-194 EGTVNPSSLGFSSSN
+194 EGTVNPSSMGFSSSN
-209 WDTNQTVTVTG
+209 WNTSQTVTVTG

-227 VVDGNISY
+227 VVDGNTSY
-235 NINLGNTVSSSTHY
+235 KINLGNTVSSSTHY

-261 SDNESPGVNLS
+261 TDNESPGVTLS
-272 SSSLNTSENGT
+272 SSSLTTSENGT

-294 TTSDVTINLHSD
+294 TTSDVTINLQSD
-306 DPGEGIPNHSA
+306 DPGEGTPSPSA

-332 VQAVDDAFFDDNQ
+332 VQAVDDAFYDDNQ
-345 TYTIALKTISGTGTA
+345 SYIIALKTISGTGTA

-369 SVTNIDNESANDVGI
+369 SVTNTDNEDADDVGI
-384 VPSTS
+384 EPSTS

-395 TGSTSSFTLKL
+395 TGSNASFTLKP
-406 KSEPTANVVLSLS
+406 KSEPTANVVLSIS

-424 EGIVSPSSLLFSRNN
+424 EGVVSPSSLLFSRNN
-439 WNTTQ
+439 WSTFQ
-444 TVTVTG
+444 AVTVTG

-464 IVGSPE
+464 IVGSPT

-475 YNAKPSSTINA
+475 YSAKPSSTINA

-513 LLVLLNS
+513 LLVLLDS

-535 SETTVIPDNL
+535 SETTVSPDNL
-545 TFTTSN
+545 TFSTSN
-551 WNTTQTVTLIGVDD
+551 WNTSQTVTLIGVDD
-565 NDNDS
+565 DDNDS
-570 NQTFN
+570 NQSFN

-588 EISYDNL
+588 ETSYDNL
-595 SSSVQVTNV
+595 TSNVQVTNV

>member
-13 LLTISAC
+13 LLIISSC
-20 GEQQSSDENSDYSSL
+20 GDQQSSDEDSDYSSL

-48 ALLTT
+48 ALTT
-53 EAGGTATV
+53 EAGGTVTV
-61 QVRLNS
+61 QVRLTS
-67 MPLSTVTVTPS
+67 MPLSTVTVTPT

-89 GTLSFTNKNWNTYQ
+89 DTLSFTNKNWNTYQ

-114 TDGTQSYQIDFQ
+114 TDGTQSYQINFP
-126 LSTEDTKYSSLSLS
+126 LSTEDTKYSSLSVS
-140 SLSVSNEDDEVAG
+140 SLSMSNKDDEVAG

-162 TTESGGTATFS
+162 TTESGGTATFT

-194 EGTVNPSSLGFSSSN
+194 EGTVNPSSLEFSTSN
-209 WDTNQTVTVTG
+209 WNTSQTVTVTG

-227 VVDGNISY
+227 VVDGNTSY
-235 NINLGNTVSSSTHY
+235 KINLGNTVSSSTHY

-261 SDNESPGVNLS
+261 TDSESPGVTLS
-272 SSSLNTSENGT
+272 SSSLTTSENGT

-294 TTSDVTINLHSD
+294 TTSDVTINLQSD
-306 DPGEGIPNHSA
+306 DPGEGVPSPSA
-317 LTFTTSNYNSAQTIT
+317 LTFTTSNYSSAQTIT
-332 VQAVDDAFFDDNQ
+332 VQAVDDAFYDDNQ
-345 TYTIALKTISGTGTA
+345 SYTIALKTISGTGTA

-369 SVTNIDNESANDVGI
+369 SVTNTDNESADDVGI
-384 VPSTS
+384 EPSTS

-395 TGSTSSFTLKL
+395 TGSTASFTLRL
-406 KSEPTANVVLSLS
+406 KSEPTANVVLSIS

-424 EGIVSPSSLLFSRNN
+424 EGVVSPSSLLFSRNN
-439 WNTTQ
+439 WSTSQ

-458 STSFSI
+458 STPFNI
-464 IVGSPE
+464 IVGSPV

-475 YNAKPSSTINA
+475 YSAKPASTISA

-513 LLVLLNS
+513 LLVLLDS

-525 VILSVTSDNT
+525 VILGVTSDNT
-535 SETTVIPDNL
+535 SETNVSPDNL

-551 WNTTQTVTLIGVDD
+551 WNTSQTVTLIGVDD

-570 NQTFN
+570 NQSFN

-588 EISYDNL
+588 ETSYDNL

>member
-13 LLTISAC
+13 LLIISAC
-20 GEQQSSDENSDYSSL
+20 GDQQSSDEDSDYSSL

-48 ALLTT
+48 ALTT

-61 QVRLNS
+61 QVRLTS
-67 MPLSTVTVTPS
+67 MPLSTVTVIPT
-78 SSDNGEGQVSP
+78 SSDSSEGQVSP
-89 GTLSFTNKNWNTYQ
+89 DTLSFTNKNWNTYQ

-140 SLSVSNEDDEVAG
+140 SLSVSNKDDEVAG
-153 VVVGTISGN
+153 VEVGTISGN
-162 TTESGGTATFS
+162 TTESGGTSTFT
-173 VKLNSQPEAGVAIS
+173 VKLNSQPEADVTIS

-194 EGTVNPSSLGFSSSN
+194 EGTVNPSSLEFSSSN
-209 WDTNQTVTVTG
+209 WNTSQTVTVTG

-227 VVDGNISY
+227 VVDGNTSY
-235 NINLGNTVSSSTHY
+235 KINLGNTVSSSTHY

-261 SDNESPGVNLS
+261 TDSESPGVTLS
-272 SSSLNTSENGT
+272 SSSLTTSENGT

-294 TTSDVTINLHSD
+294 TTSDVTINLQSD
-306 DPGEGIPNHSA
+306 DPGEGTPSPSA
-317 LTFTTSNYNSAQTIT
+317 LTFTTSNYSSAQTIT

-345 TYTIALKTISGTGTA
+345 SYTIALKTISGTGTA

-369 SVTNIDNESANDVGI
+369 SVTNTDNESANDVGI
-384 VPSTS
+384 EPSTS

-395 TGSTSSFTLKL
+395 TGSTASFTLKL
-406 KSEPTANVVLSLS
+406 KSEPTANVVLSIS

-424 EGIVSPSSLLFSRNN
+424 EGVVSPSSLLFSRNN
-439 WNTTQ
+439 WSTSQ

-458 STSFSI
+458 DTSFSI
-464 IVGSPE
+464 IVGSPA

-475 YNAKPSSTINA
+475 YSAKPSSTINA

-513 LLVLLNS
+513 LLVLLDS

-535 SETTVIPDNL
+535 SETTVSPDNL

-551 WNTTQTVTLIGVDD
+551 WNTSQTVTLIGVDD

-570 NQTFN
+570 NQSFN

-588 EISYDNL
+588 ETSYDNL

>member
-67 MPLSTVTVTPS
+67 MPLSTVTVIPS

-89 GTLSFTNKNWNTYQ
+89 DTLSFTNKNWNTYQ

-209 WDTNQTVTVTG
+209 WNTSQTVTVSG

-227 VVDGNISY
+227 LADGNKSY
-235 NINLGNTVSSSTHY
+235 KINLSNTVSSSTHY
-249 NDLKSGTLELSN
+249 NDLTSGTLELSN

-294 TTSDVTINLHSD
+294 TTSDVTI
-306 DPGEGIPNHSA
+306 
-317 LTFTTSNYNSAQTIT
+317 
-332 VQAVDDAFFDDNQ
+332 
-345 TYTIALKTISGTGTA
+345 
-360 YDGFDPADV
+360 
-369 SVTNIDNESANDVGI
+369 
-384 VPSTS
+384 
-389 SISVSE
+389 
-395 TGSTSSFTLKL
+395 
-406 KSEPTANVVLSLS
+406 
-419 SSNTA
+419 
-424 EGIVSPSSLLFSRNN
+424 
-439 WNTTQ
+439 
-444 TVTVTG
+444 
-450 VDDYYDNG
+450 
-458 STSFSI
+458 
-464 IVGSPE
+464 
-470 TSDTN
+470 
-475 YNAKPSSTINA
+475 
-486 TNVDNDTAGITI
+486 
-498 IASDNQTGEDGDNGT
+498 
-513 LLVLLNS
+513 
-520 QPFGD
+520 
-525 VILSVTSDNT
+525 
-535 SETTVIPDNL
+535 
-545 TFTTSN
+545 
-551 WNTTQTVTLIGVDD
+551 
-565 NDNDS
+565 
-570 NQTFN
+570 
-575 ITVAGSSHTTSNG
+575 
-588 EISYDNL
+588 
-595 SSSVQVTNV
+595 
-604 DNETN
+604 

>member
-1 MKIWLFSLNAGL
+1 MKIWLFSLNAGIL
-13 LLTISAC
+13 LIVSAC
-20 GEQQSSDENSDYSSL
+20 GEQQSSEEDSDYSSL
-35 RSTGVEKKTTSDS
+35 RRTGVEKKTTSDS
-48 ALLTT
+48 AFTT
-53 EAGGTATV
+53 EAGGQATV
-61 QVRLNS
+61 QVRLTS
-67 MPLSTVTVTPS
+67 MPLSTVTVIPF

-89 GTLSFTNKNWNTYQ
+89 DTLSFTNKNWNTYQ

-126 LSTEDTKYSSLSLS
+126 ISTEDTKYSALSLS
-140 SLSVSNEDDEVAG
+140 SLSVSNKDDEVAG
-153 VVVGTISGN
+153 VEVGTISGN
-162 TTESGGTATFS
+162 TTESGGTSTFT
-173 VKLNSQPEAGVAIS
+173 VKLNSQPEADVTIS

-194 EGTVNPSSLGFSSSN
+194 EGTVNPSSMGFSSSN
-209 WDTNQTVTVTG
+209 WNTSQTVTVTG

-227 VVDGNISY
+227 VVDGNTSY
-235 NINLGNTVSSSTHY
+235 KINLGNTLSSSTHY

-261 SDNESPGVNLS
+261 TDNESPGVTLS
-272 SSSLNTSENGT
+272 SSSLTTSENGT

-294 TTSDVTINLHSD
+294 TTSDVTINLQSD
-306 DPGEGIPNHSA
+306 DPGEGTPSPSA
-317 LTFTTSNYNSAQTIT
+317 LTFTTSNYSSAQTIT
-332 VQAVDDAFFDDNQ
+332 IQAVDDALFDDNQ
-345 TYTIALKTISGTGTA
+345 SYTIALKTISGTGTA

-369 SVTNIDNESANDVGI
+369 SVTNTDNESANDVGI
-384 VPSTS
+384 VPNTS

-395 TGSTSSFTLKL
+395 TGTIDSFTLKL
-406 KSEPTANVVLSLS
+406 KSEPTANVILSIN

-424 EGIVSPSSLLFSRNN
+424 EGTVSPSSLLFSRNN
-439 WNTTQ
+439 WNTSQ
-444 TVTVTG
+444 AVTVTG

-458 STSFSI
+458 STLFSI
-464 IVGSPE
+464 IIGSPK

-475 YNAKPSSTINA
+475 YSAKPSSTINA

-535 SETTVIPDNL
+535 SETNVNPDNL

-551 WNTTQTVTLIGVDD
+551 WNTSQTVTLIGVDD

-570 NQTFN
+570 NQSFN

-588 EISYDNL
+588 ETSYDNL

>member
-13 LLTISAC
+13 LLIISAC
-20 GEQQSSDENSDYSSL
+20 GEQQSSDEDSDYSSL
-35 RSTGVEKKTTSDS
+35 RSTGVEKKTTSNS
-48 ALLTT
+48 ALTT
-53 EAGGTATV
+53 EAGGTVTA
-61 QVRLNS
+61 QVRLTS
-67 MPLSTVTVTPS
+67 MPLSTVTVTPT

-89 GTLSFTNKNWNTYQ
+89 DTLSFTNKSWNTYQ

-114 TDGTQSYQIDFQ
+114 TDGTQTYQIDFK
-126 LSTEDTKYSSLSLS
+126 LSTEDTKYSSLSVS
-140 SLSVSNEDDEVAG
+140 SLSMSNKDDEVAS

-162 TTESGGTATFS
+162 TTESGGTSTFT
-173 VKLNSQPEAGVAIS
+173 VKLNSQPEADVTIS

-194 EGTVNPSSLGFSSSN
+194 EGTINPSSLGFSSSN
-209 WDTNQTVTVTG
+209 WNTSQTVTVTG

-227 VVDGNISY
+227 VVDGNTSY
-235 NINLGNTVSSSTHY
+235 KINLGNTVSSSTHY

-261 SDNESPGVNLS
+261 TDNESPGVTVSN
-272 SSSLNTSENGT
+272 SSLTTSENGT

-294 TTSDVTINLHSD
+294 TTSDVTINLQSD
-306 DPGEGIPNHSA
+306 DPGEGTPSPSA
-317 LTFTTSNYNSAQTIT
+317 LTFTTSNYSSAQTIT
-332 VQAVDDAFFDDNQ
+332 VQAVDDALFDDNQ
-345 TYTIALKTISGTGTA
+345 SYTIALKTISGTGTA

-369 SVTNIDNESANDVGI
+369 SVTNTDNEDADDVGI
-384 VPSTS
+384 ETSTS

-395 TGSTSSFTLKL
+395 AGSTASFTLKL
-406 KSEPTANVVLSLS
+406 KSEPTANVVLSIS

-424 EGIVSPSSLLFSRNN
+424 EGVVSPSSLLFSRNN
-439 WNTTQ
+439 WYTTQ

-464 IVGSPE
+464 IVGSPA

-475 YNAKPSSTINA
+475 YSAKPSSTINA

-513 LLVLLNS
+513 LLVLLDS
-520 QPFGD
+520 KPFGD

-535 SETTVIPDNL
+535 SETTVSPDNL

-551 WNTTQTVTLIGVDD
+551 WNTSQTVTLIGIDD

-570 NQTFN
+570 NQSFN

-588 EISYDNL
+588 ETSYDNL

>member
-13 LLTISAC
+13 LLIISAC
-20 GEQQSSDENSDYSSL
+20 GEQQSSDEDSDYSSL

-48 ALLTT
+48 ALTT
-53 EAGGTATV
+53 EAGGTATL
-61 QVRLNS
+61 QVRLTS
-67 MPLSTVTVTPS
+67 MPLSTVTVTPT

-89 GTLSFTNKNWNTYQ
+89 DTLSFTNKNWNTYQ

-140 SLSVSNEDDEVAG
+140 SLSVSNRDDEVAG

-162 TTESGGTATFS
+162 TTESGGTSTFT
-173 VKLNSQPEAGVAIS
+173 VKLNSQPEADVTIS

-209 WDTNQTVTVTG
+209 WNTSQTVTVTG

-227 VVDGNISY
+227 VVDGNTSY
-235 NINLGNTVSSSTHY
+235 KINLGNTVSSSTHY

-261 SDNESPGVNLS
+261 TDSESPGVTLS
-272 SSSLNTSENGT
+272 SSSLTTSENGT

-294 TTSDVTINLHSD
+294 TTSDVTINLQSD
-306 DPGEGIPNHSA
+306 DPGEGTPSPSA
-317 LTFTTSNYNSAQTIT
+317 LTFTTSNYSSAQTIT

-345 TYTIALKTISGTGTA
+345 SYTIALKTISGTGTA

-369 SVTNIDNESANDVGI
+369 SVTNTDNESANDVGI
-384 VPSTS
+384 EPSTS

-395 TGSTSSFTLKL
+395 TGSTDSFTLKL
-406 KSEPTANVVLSLS
+406 KSEPTANVVLSIS

-424 EGIVSPSSLLFSRNN
+424 EGVVSPSSLLFSRNN
-439 WNTTQ
+439 WSTSQ

-450 VDDYYDNG
+450 VDDYNDNG
-458 STSFSI
+458 DTSFSI
-464 IVGSPE
+464 IVGSPT

-475 YNAKPSSTINA
+475 YSAKPSSTINA

-513 LLVLLNS
+513 LQVLLNS
-520 QPFGD
+520 KPFGD

-535 SETTVIPDNL
+535 SETNVSPDNL

-551 WNTTQTVTLIGVDD
+551 WNTSQTVTLIGVDD
-565 NDNDS
+565 NDNDT
-570 NQTFN
+570 NQSFN

-588 EISYDNL
+588 ETSYDNL

>member
-13 LLTISAC
+13 LLIISAC
-20 GEQQSSDENSDYSSL
+20 GEQQSSDEDSDFSSL
-35 RSTGVEKKTTSDS
+35 RSTGVEKKITSDS
-48 ALLTT
+48 ALTT

-61 QVRLNS
+61 QVRLTS
-67 MPLSTVTVTPS
+67 MPLSTVTVTPT

-89 GTLSFTNKNWNTYQ
+89 DTLSFTNKNWNTYQ

-114 TDGTQSYQIDFQ
+114 TDGIQSYQIDFD

-140 SLSVSNEDDEVAG
+140 SLSVSNEDNENAG

-162 TTESGGTATFS
+162 TTESGATSTFT
-173 VKLNSQPEAGVAIS
+173 VKLNSQPEASVVIS

-194 EGTVNPSSLGFSSSN
+194 EGTVNPSRLEFSSSN
-209 WDTNQTVTVTG
+209 WNTSQTVTVTG

-227 VVDGNISY
+227 VVDGNTSY
-235 NINLGNTVSSSTHY
+235 KIYLGNTVSSSTHY

-261 SDNESPGVNLS
+261 TDSESPGVTLS
-272 SSSLNTSENGT
+272 SSSLTTSENGT

-294 TTSDVTINLHSD
+294 TTSDVTINLQSN
-306 DPGEGIPNHSA
+306 DPGEGTPSPSA
-317 LTFTTSNYNSAQTIT
+317 LTFTTSNYSSPQTIT

-345 TYTIALKTISGTGTA
+345 SYTIALKTISGTSTA

-369 SVTNIDNESANDVGI
+369 SVTNTDDEDADDVGI
-384 VPSTS
+384 EPSTS

-395 TGSTSSFTLKL
+395 TGSTASFTLKL

-424 EGIVSPSSLLFSRNN
+424 EGLVSPSSLLFSRNN
-439 WNTTQ
+439 WSSPQ
-444 TVTVTG
+444 TITVTG

-458 STSFSI
+458 STPFNI
-464 IVGSPE
+464 IVGSPS

-475 YNAKPSSTINA
+475 YSAKPVSTIIA

-498 IASDNQTGEDGDNGT
+498 IASDNQTGENGDNGT

-525 VILSVTSDNT
+525 VILGVTSDNT
-535 SETTVIPDNL
+535 SETTVSPDNL

-551 WNTTQTVTLIGVDD
+551 WNTSQTVTLIGVDD

-570 NQTFN
+570 NQIFN

-588 EISYDNL
+588 ETSYDNL

>member
-1 MKIWLFSLNAGL
+1 MKIWLFSLNAGFL
-13 LLTISAC
+13 LIISAC
-20 GEQQSSDENSDYSSL
+20 GDPQSSDEDSDYSFL
-35 RSTGVEKKTTSDS
+35 RSTGVEKKTTSDP
-48 ALLTT
+48 ALTT
-53 EAGGTATV
+53 EAGGSATV
-61 QVRLNS
+61 QVRLTS
-67 MPLSTVTVTPS
+67 MPLSKVTVIPS
-78 SSDNGEGQVSP
+78 SSDNDEGQVSP
-89 GTLSFTNKNWNTYQ
+89 ETLSFTNKNWNTYQ

-126 LSTEDTKYSSLSLS
+126 ISTEDTKYSALSLS
-140 SLSVSNEDDEVAG
+140 SLSVSNKDDEVAG
-153 VVVGTISGN
+153 VEVGTISGN
-162 TTESGGTATFS
+162 TTESGGTSTFT
-173 VKLNSQPEAGVAIS
+173 VKLNSQPEADVTIS

-194 EGTVNPSSLGFSSSN
+194 EGTVNPSSMGFSSSN
-209 WDTNQTVTVTG
+209 WNTSQTVTVTG

-227 VVDGNISY
+227 VVDGNTSY
-235 NINLGNTVSSSTHY
+235 KINLGNTVSSSTHY

-261 SDNESPGVNLS
+261 TDNESPGVTLS
-272 SSSLNTSENGT
+272 SSSLTTSENGT

-294 TTSDVTINLHSD
+294 TTSDVTINLQSD
-306 DPGEGIPNHSA
+306 DPGEGTPSPSA
-317 LTFTTSNYNSAQTIT
+317 LTFTTSNYSSAQTIT
-332 VQAVDDAFFDDNQ
+332 IQAVDDALFDDNQ
-345 TYTIALKTISGTGTA
+345 SYTIALKTISGTGTA

-369 SVTNIDNESANDVGI
+369 SVTNTDNESANDVGI
-384 VPSTS
+384 VPNTS

-395 TGSTSSFTLKL
+395 TGTTDSFTLKL
-406 KSEPTANVVLSLS
+406 KSEPTANVILSIN

-424 EGIVSPSSLLFSRNN
+424 EGTVSPSSLLFSRNN
-439 WNTTQ
+439 WNTSQ
-444 TVTVTG
+444 AVTVTG

-458 STSFSI
+458 STLFSI
-464 IVGSPE
+464 IIGSPT

-475 YNAKPSSTINA
+475 YSAKPSSTINA

-535 SETTVIPDNL
+535 SETNVNPDNL

-551 WNTTQTVTLIGVDD
+551 WNTSQTVTLIGVDD

-570 NQTFN
+570 NQSFN

-588 EISYDNL
+588 ETSYDNL

>member
-13 LLTISAC
+13 LLIISAC
-20 GEQQSSDENSDYSSL
+20 GDQQSSDEDSDYSSL

-48 ALLTT
+48 ALTT
-53 EAGGTATV
+53 EAGGTVTV
-61 QVRLNS
+61 QVRLTS
-67 MPLSTVTVTPS
+67 MPLSTVTVTPT

-89 GTLSFTNKNWNTYQ
+89 DTLSFTNKNWNTYQ
-103 TLTITGVDDNV
+103 TLTISGVDDNV
-114 TDGTQSYQIDFQ
+114 TDGTQSYQINFP
-126 LSTEDTKYSSLSLS
+126 LSTEDTKYSSLSVS
-140 SLSVSNEDDEVAG
+140 SLSMSNKDDEVAG

-162 TTESGGTATFS
+162 TTESGGTATFT

-194 EGTVNPSSLGFSSSN
+194 EGTVNPSSLEFSTSN
-209 WDTNQTVTVTG
+209 WNTNRTVTVTG

-227 VVDGNISY
+227 VVDGNKSY
-235 NINLGNTVSSSTHY
+235 KINLGNTVSSSTHY

-261 SDNESPGVNLS
+261 TDNESPGVTLS
-272 SSSLNTSENGT
+272 SSSLTTSENGT

-294 TTSDVTINLHSD
+294 TTSDVTINLQSD
-306 DPGEGIPNHSA
+306 DPGEGTPSPSA
-317 LTFTTSNYNSAQTIT
+317 LTFTTSNYSSAQTIT
-332 VQAVDDAFFDDNQ
+332 VQAVDDAFYDDNQ
-345 TYTIALKTISGTGTA
+345 SYTIALKTISGTGTA

-369 SVTNIDNESANDVGI
+369 SVTNTDNESANDVGI
-384 VPSTS
+384 EPSTS

-395 TGSTSSFTLKL
+395 TGSTASFTLKL
-406 KSEPTANVVLSLS
+406 KSEPTANVVLSIS

-424 EGIVSPSSLLFSRNN
+424 EGVVSPSSLLFSRNN

-444 TVTVTG
+444 TITVTG

-464 IVGSPE
+464 IVGSPA

-475 YNAKPSSTINA
+475 YSAKPSSTINA

-535 SETTVIPDNL
+535 SETNVSPDNL

-551 WNTTQTVTLIGVDD
+551 WNTSQTVTLIGVDD

-570 NQTFN
+570 NQSFN

-588 EISYDNL
+588 ETSYDNL

>member
-1 MKIWLFSLNAGL
+1 MKIWLFSLNAGFL
-13 LLTISAC
+13 LIISAC
-20 GEQQSSDENSDYSSL
+20 GDPQSSDEDSDYSFL
-35 RSTGVEKKTTSDS
+35 RSTGVEKKTTSDP
-48 ALLTT
+48 ALTT
-53 EAGGTATV
+53 EAGGIATV
-61 QVRLNS
+61 QFRLTS
-67 MPLSTVTVTPS
+67 MPLSKVTVTPT

-89 GTLSFTNKNWNTYQ
+89 DTLSFTNKNWNTYQ

-126 LSTEDTKYSSLSLS
+126 ISTEDTKYSALSLS
-140 SLSVSNEDDEVAG
+140 SLSVSNKDDEVAG
-153 VVVGTISGN
+153 VEVGTISGN
-162 TTESGGTATFS
+162 TTESGGTSTFT
-173 VKLNSQPEAGVAIS
+173 VKLNSQPEADVTIS

-209 WDTNQTVTVTG
+209 WNTSQTVTVTG

-227 VVDGNISY
+227 VVDGNTSY
-235 NINLGNTVSSSTHY
+235 KINLGNTVSSSTHY

-261 SDNESPGVNLS
+261 TDNESPGVTLS
-272 SSSLNTSENGT
+272 SSSLTTSENGT

-294 TTSDVTINLHSD
+294 TTSDVTINLQSY
-306 DPGEGIPNHSA
+306 DPGEGTPIPSA
-317 LTFTTSNYNSAQTIT
+317 LTFTTSNYSSAHTIT
-332 VQAVDDAFFDDNQ
+332 IQAVDDALFDDNQ
-345 TYTIALKTISGTGTA
+345 SYTIALKTISGTGTA

-369 SVTNIDNESANDVGI
+369 SVTNTDNESANDVGI
-384 VPSTS
+384 VPNTS

-395 TGSTSSFTLKL
+395 TGTTDSFTLKL
-406 KSEPTANVVLSLS
+406 KSEPTANVILSIN

-424 EGIVSPSSLLFSRNN
+424 EGTVSPSSLLFSRNN
-439 WNTTQ
+439 WNTSQ
-444 TVTVTG
+444 AVTVTG

-464 IVGSPE
+464 IIGSPT

-475 YNAKPSSTINA
+475 YSAKPSSTINA

-535 SETTVIPDNL
+535 SETNVNPDNL

-551 WNTTQTVTLIGVDD
+551 WNTSQTVTLIGVDD
-565 NDNDS
+565 NDNDT
-570 NQTFN
+570 NQSFN

-588 EISYDNL
+588 ETSYDNL

>member
-13 LLTISAC
+13 LLIISAC
-20 GEQQSSDENSDYSSL
+20 GDQQSSDEDSDYSSL

-48 ALLTT
+48 ALTT
-53 EAGGTATV
+53 EAGGTVTV
-61 QVRLNS
+61 QVRLTS
-67 MPLSTVTVTPS
+67 MPLSTVTLTPT

-89 GTLSFTNKNWNTYQ
+89 DTLSFTNKNWNTYQ

-140 SLSVSNEDDEVAG
+140 SLSGSNKDAEVAG
-153 VVVGTISGN
+153 VEVGTISGN
-162 TTESGGTATFS
+162 TTESGGTSTFT
-173 VKLNSQPEAGVAIS
+173 VKLNSQPEADVTIS

-209 WDTNQTVTVTG
+209 WNTSQTVTVTG

-227 VVDGNISY
+227 VVDGNTSY
-235 NINLGNTVSSSTHY
+235 KINLGNTVSSSTHY

-261 SDNESPGVNLS
+261 TDSESPGVTLS
-272 SSSLNTSENGT
+272 SSSLTTSENGT

-294 TTSDVTINLHSD
+294 TTSDVTINLQSD
-306 DPGEGIPNHSA
+306 DPGEGTPSPSA
-317 LTFTTSNYNSAQTIT
+317 LTFTTSNYSSAQTIT
-332 VQAVDDAFFDDNQ
+332 IQAVDDALFDDNQ
-345 TYTIALKTISGTGTA
+345 SYTIALKTISGTGTA

-369 SVTNIDNESANDVGI
+369 SVTNTDNESANDVGI
-384 VPSTS
+384 VPNTS

-395 TGSTSSFTLKL
+395 TGTTDSFTLKL
-406 KSEPTANVVLSLS
+406 KSEPTANVILSIN

-424 EGIVSPSSLLFSRNN
+424 EGTVSPSSLLFSRNN
-439 WNTTQ
+439 WNTSQ
-444 TVTVTG
+444 AVTVTG

-458 STSFSI
+458 STLFSI
-464 IVGSPE
+464 IIGSPK

-475 YNAKPSSTINA
+475 YSAKPSSTINA

-535 SETTVIPDNL
+535 SETNVNPDNL

-551 WNTTQTVTLIGVDD
+551 WNTSQTVTLIGVDD

-570 NQTFN
+570 NQSFN

-588 EISYDNL
+588 ETSYDNL

>member
-13 LLTISAC
+13 LLIISSC
-20 GEQQSSDENSDYSSL
+20 GDQQSSDEDSDYSSL

-48 ALLTT
+48 ALTT
-53 EAGGTATV
+53 EAGGTVTV
-61 QVRLNS
+61 QVRLTS
-67 MPLSTVTVTPS
+67 MPLSTVTVTPT

-89 GTLSFTNKNWNTYQ
+89 DTLSFTNKNWNTYQ

-126 LSTEDTKYSSLSLS
+126 LSTEDTKYSSLSVS
-140 SLSVSNEDDEVAG
+140 SLSMSNKDDEVAG

-162 TTESGGTATFS
+162 TTESGGTATFT
-173 VKLNSQPEAGVAIS
+173 VKLNSQPEVDVAIS

-194 EGTVNPSSLGFSSSN
+194 EGTVNPSSLEFSTSN
-209 WDTNQTVTVTG
+209 WKTSQTVTVTG

-227 VVDGNISY
+227 VVDGNTSY
-235 NINLGNTVSSSTHY
+235 KINLGNTVSSSTHY

-261 SDNESPGVNLS
+261 TDSESPGVTLS
-272 SSSLNTSENGT
+272 SSSLTTSENGT

-294 TTSDVTINLHSD
+294 TTSDVTINLQSD
-306 DPGEGIPNHSA
+306 DPGEGTPSPSA
-317 LTFTTSNYNSAQTIT
+317 LTFTTSNYSSAQTIT

-345 TYTIALKTISGTGTA
+345 SYTIALKTISGTGTA

-369 SVTNIDNESANDVGI
+369 SVTNTDNEDADNVSI
-384 VPSTS
+384 EPSTS

-395 TGSTSSFTLKL
+395 TGSTASFTLRL
-406 KSEPTANVVLSLS
+406 KSEPTANVVLSIS

-424 EGIVSPSSLLFSRNN
+424 EGVVSPSSLLFSRNN
-439 WNTTQ
+439 WSTSQ

-458 STSFSI
+458 STTFSI
-464 IVGSPE
+464 IVGSPV

-475 YNAKPSSTINA
+475 YSAKPASTISA

-513 LLVLLNS
+513 LLVLLDS

-535 SETTVIPDNL
+535 SETNVSPDNL

-551 WNTTQTVTLIGVDD
+551 WNTSQTVTLIGVDD

-570 NQTFN
+570 NQSFN

-588 EISYDNL
+588 ETSYDNL

>member
-1 MKIWLFSLNAGL
+1 MKIWLFSLNAGFL
-13 LLTISAC
+13 LIISAC
-20 GEQQSSDENSDYSSL
+20 GDPQSSDEDSDYSFL
-35 RSTGVEKKTTSDS
+35 RSTGVEKKTTSDP
-48 ALLTT
+48 ALTT
-53 EAGGTATV
+53 EAGGSATV
-61 QVRLNS
+61 QVRLTS
-67 MPLSTVTVTPS
+67 MPLSKVTVIPS
-78 SSDNGEGQVSP
+78 SSDNDEGQVSP
-89 GTLSFTNKNWNTYQ
+89 ETLSFTNTNWNTYQ

-126 LSTEDTKYSSLSLS
+126 ISTEDTKYSALSLS
-140 SLSVSNEDDEVAG
+140 SLSVSNKDDEVAG
-153 VVVGTISGN
+153 VEVGTISGN
-162 TTESGGTATFS
+162 TTESGGTSTFT
-173 VKLNSQPEAGVAIS
+173 VKLNSQPEADVTIS

-194 EGTVNPSSLGFSSSN
+194 EGTVNPSSMGFSSSN
-209 WDTNQTVTVTG
+209 WNTSQTVTVTG

-227 VVDGNISY
+227 VVDGNTSY
-235 NINLGNTVSSSTHY
+235 KINLGNTVSSSTHY

-261 SDNESPGVNLS
+261 TDNESPGVTLS
-272 SSSLNTSENGT
+272 SSSLTTSENGT

-294 TTSDVTINLHSD
+294 TTSDVTINLQSD
-306 DPGEGIPNHSA
+306 DPGEGTPSPSA
-317 LTFTTSNYNSAQTIT
+317 LTFTTSNYSSAQTIT
-332 VQAVDDAFFDDNQ
+332 IQAVDDALFDDNQ
-345 TYTIALKTISGTGTA
+345 SYTIALKTISGTGTA

-369 SVTNIDNESANDVGI
+369 SVTNTDNESANDVGI
-384 VPSTS
+384 VPNTS

-395 TGSTSSFTLKL
+395 TGTTDSFTLKL
-406 KSEPTANVVLSLS
+406 KSEPTANVILSIN

-424 EGIVSPSSLLFSRNN
+424 EGTVSPSSLLFSRNN
-439 WNTTQ
+439 WNTSQ
-444 TVTVTG
+444 AVTVTG

-458 STSFSI
+458 STLFSI
-464 IVGSPE
+464 IIGSPK

-475 YNAKPSSTINA
+475 YSAKPSSTINA

-535 SETTVIPDNL
+535 SETNVNPDNL

-551 WNTTQTVTLIGVDD
+551 WNTSQTVTLIGVDD

-570 NQTFN
+570 NQSFN

-588 EISYDNL
+588 ETSYDNL

>member
-1 MKIWLFSLNAGL
+1 MKIWLFSLNAGFL
-13 LLTISAC
+13 LIISAC
-20 GEQQSSDENSDYSSL
+20 GDPQSSDEDSDYSFL
-35 RSTGVEKKTTSDS
+35 RSTGVEKKTTSDP
-48 ALLTT
+48 ALTT
-53 EAGGTATV
+53 EAGGSATV
-61 QVRLNS
+61 QVRLTS
-67 MPLSTVTVTPS
+67 MPLSKVTVIPS
-78 SSDNGEGQVSP
+78 SSDNDEGQVSP
-89 GTLSFTNKNWNTYQ
+89 DTLSFTNKNWNTYQ

-126 LSTEDTKYSSLSLS
+126 ISTEDTKYSALSLS
-140 SLSVSNEDDEVAG
+140 SLSVSNKDDEVAG
-153 VVVGTISGN
+153 VEVGTISGN
-162 TTESGGTATFS
+162 TTESGGTSTFT
-173 VKLNSQPEAGVAIS
+173 VKLNSQPEADVTIS

-194 EGTVNPSSLGFSSSN
+194 EGTVNPSSMGFSSSN
-209 WDTNQTVTVTG
+209 WNTSQTVTVTG

-227 VVDGNISY
+227 VVDGNTSY
-235 NINLGNTVSSSTHY
+235 KINLGNTVSSSTHY

-261 SDNESPGVNLS
+261 TDNESPGVTLS
-272 SSSLNTSENGT
+272 SSSLTTSENGT

-294 TTSDVTINLHSD
+294 TTSDVTINLQSD
-306 DPGEGIPNHSA
+306 DPGEGIPSPSA
-317 LTFTTSNYNSAQTIT
+317 LTFTTSNYSSAQTIT
-332 VQAVDDAFFDDNQ
+332 IQAVDDALFDDNQ
-345 TYTIALKTISGTGTA
+345 SYTIALKTISGTGTA

-369 SVTNIDNESANDVGI
+369 SVTNTDNESANDVGI
-384 VPSTS
+384 VPNTS

-395 TGSTSSFTLKL
+395 TGTTDSFTLKL
-406 KSEPTANVVLSLS
+406 KSEPTANVILSIN

-424 EGIVSPSSLLFSRNN
+424 EGTVSPSSLLFSRNN
-439 WNTTQ
+439 WNTSQ
-444 TVTVTG
+444 AVTVTG

-458 STSFSI
+458 STLFSI
-464 IVGSPE
+464 IIGSPT

-475 YNAKPSSTINA
+475 YSAKPSSTINA

-535 SETTVIPDNL
+535 SETNVNPDNL

-551 WNTTQTVTLIGVDD
+551 WNTSQTVTLIGVDD

-570 NQTFN
+570 NQSFN
-575 ITVAGSSHTTSNG
+575 ITVGGSSHTTSNG
-588 EISYDNL
+588 ETSYDNL

>member
-13 LLTISAC
+13 MLFISAC
-20 GEQQSSDENSDYSSL
+20 SDQQSSDEDSDYSSL

-48 ALLTT
+48 ALTT

-61 QVRLNS
+61 QVRLTS
-67 MPLSTVTVTPS
+67 MPLSTVTVTPT

-89 GTLSFTNKNWNTYQ
+89 DTLSFTNKNWNTYQ

-140 SLSVSNEDDEVAG
+140 SLSMSNKDDEVAG

-162 TTESGGTATFS
+162 TTESGGTATFT
-173 VKLNSQPEAGVAIS
+173 VKLNSQPEADVTIS

-209 WDTNQTVTVTG
+209 WNTSQTVTVTG

-227 VVDGNISY
+227 VVDGNTSY
-235 NINLGNTVSSSTHY
+235 KINLGNTVSSSTHY

-261 SDNESPGVNLS
+261 TDNESPGVTLS
-272 SSSLNTSENGT
+272 SSSLTTSENGT

-294 TTSDVTINLHSD
+294 TTSDVTINLQSD
-306 DPGEGIPNHSA
+306 DPGEGTPSPSA
-317 LTFTTSNYNSAQTIT
+317 LTFTTSNYSSAQTIT
-332 VQAVDDAFFDDNQ
+332 VQAVDDAFYDDNQ
-345 TYTIALKTISGTGTA
+345 SYTIALKTISGTGTA

-369 SVTNIDNESANDVGI
+369 SVTNTDNESANDVGI
-384 VPSTS
+384 EPSTS

-395 TGSTSSFTLKL
+395 TGSTASFTLKL
-406 KSEPTANVVLSLS
+406 KSEPTANVVLSIS

-424 EGIVSPSSLLFSRNN
+424 EGVVSPSSLLFSRNN
-439 WNTTQ
+439 WSTSQ
-444 TVTVTG
+444 AVTVTG

-464 IVGSPE
+464 IVGSPA

-475 YNAKPSSTINA
+475 YSAKPSSTINA

-513 LLVLLNS
+513 LLVLLDS
-520 QPFGD
+520 KPFGD

-535 SETTVIPDNL
+535 SETTVSPDNL

-551 WNTTQTVTLIGVDD
+551 WNTSQTVTLIGVDD

-570 NQTFN
+570 NQSFN

-588 EISYDNL
+588 ETSYDNL